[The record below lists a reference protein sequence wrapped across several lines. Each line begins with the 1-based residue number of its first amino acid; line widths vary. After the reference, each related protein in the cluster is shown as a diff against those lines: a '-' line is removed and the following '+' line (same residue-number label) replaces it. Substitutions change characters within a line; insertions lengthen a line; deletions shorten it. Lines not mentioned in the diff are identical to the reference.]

1 MTDEQRWAN
10 VTVEC
15 DGSLAVVTLNRPDKL
30 NAMSPDLMVD
40 TREAFVSLAAD
51 SAIRAVVLTG
61 AGRAFSAGGDVE
73 TDVRPLQDMSPG
85 EFDAYMDDIAAVL
98 FCSIWELDK
107 PVIAAI
113 NGIAVGG
120 GLELALCC
128 DIRIAAEDAK
138 LGQFYVRM
146 GMVPQVG
153 PYLLPKL
160 VGMGRAKLL
169 SYTGDLVDAREAER
183 IGLVDLVVAPGEM
196 LDAAR
201 DLGRRLAQGPRAISL
216 IKQAINESV
225 HMDFRLA
232 LDYAKRL
239 AYQAA
244 QTHDHAEA
252 VAAFLEQR
260 EPAFRGS

>member
-10 VTVEC
+10 VAIER
-15 DGSLAVVTLNRPDKL
+15 DGPLAIVMLNRPDKL

-40 TREAFVSLAAD
+40 TREAFAALASD
-51 SAIRAVVLTG
+51 ESVRAVVLTG

-85 EFDAYMDDIAAVL
+85 EFDAYMDDIAAAL
-98 FCSIWELDK
+98 FRSIWEIDK

-146 GMVPQVG
+146 GMVPQAG

-160 VGMGRAKLL
+160 VGMGKAKLW
-169 SYTGDLVDAREAER
+169 SFTGDLVEAHEAER
-183 IGLVDLVVAPGEM
+183 AGLVDLVVSPGE
-196 LDAAR
+196 LQRAAR
-201 DLGRRLAQGPRAISL
+201 DLGSRLAQGPRAISL
-216 IKQAINESV
+216 VKQAINESV
-225 HMDFRLA
+225 HMDFRLS

-252 VAAFLEQR
+252 VASFLEKR
-260 EPAFRGS
+260 PPSFTGR